1 MITPDSMIGFSE
13 SQKIEHLRRT
23 FDSAYKS
30 PLSAV
35 IIDNIERIV
44 EWVPIGPRFS
54 NAVLQALMVLLKKEP
69 PTGRRILIL
78 ATTGERSVLQQLD
91 LWTSFDSDIAV
102 PNVSR
107 HKELAFIME
116 QSGVF
121 GDVGRGIQE
130 LREMTASDN
139 VGVGVKKIL
148 LGIETAK
155 QDQDREARFA
165 QTIARAVQQM
175 SYNG

>member
-1 MITPDSMIGFSE
+1 M
-13 SQKIEHLRRT
+13 
-23 FDSAYKS
+23 
-30 PLSAV
+30 

-69 PTGRRILIL
+69 PSGRRILIL

-107 HKELAFIME
+107 HKELAFIIE

-121 GDVGRGIQE
+121 SDPGRAIQE

-139 VGVGVKKIL
+139 VGVGIKKIL

-175 SYNG
+175 SYDA